1 MQNKIKLFLIA
12 LGAISLFTT
21 TSFAEDVDFD
31 DTEIVEE
38 SLDEVDDYE
47 DDDVAEVEEKQ
58 DEEDVEA
65 LSAQS
70 IADYEVNGSLFQ
82 QITDLE
88 QEKILIQLEKERAQ
102 LNLDLDRL
110 AAEKIKLNMEMENL
124 SGRAEQQQQELIT
137 ERARLEAEAQ
147 KLEAQ
152 KQALEKAD
160 EGEEEVVKEKVAET
174 PRAKETEFGK
184 RYKLV
189 NVIGVGTQLQA
200 TIQDVVS
207 GQNKKMS
214 VGKILDGYT
223 VKSIS
228 LDEGVV
234 FEKGS
239 EMQSLNIE
247 NKK

>member
-1 MQNKIKLFLIA
+1 MQNKFKLFLIA
-12 LGAISLFTT
+12 LGAISLFSNA
-21 TSFAEDVDFD
+21 SFAEEIDDFD
-31 DTEIVEE
+31 DEIVEE
-38 SLDEVDDYE
+38 SVEEDEDYVDNEVAEEVVEE
-47 DDDVAEVEEKQ
+47 DDG
-58 DEEDVEA
+58 EA
-65 LSAQS
+65 LSAKS
-70 IADYEVNGSLFQ
+70 ITDYEVNGSLFQ

-124 SGRAEQQQQELIT
+124 SGRAEQQQQELVT

-152 KQALEKAD
+152 KQALEKAATD
-160 EGEEEVVKEKVAET
+160 EETVPEKVVET
-174 PRAKETEFGK
+174 PKAKETEFNK

-214 VGKILDGYT
+214 VGKVLDGYT

-234 FEKGS
+234 FEKGN
-239 EMQSLNIE
+239 EVQSLNIE